1 MQKGNR
7 KIVRFRR
14 RPLYRQTGMI
24 LLFLA
29 VLYVILNIILYLTKR
44 PASIYEVPYGS
55 TAEILNDSFT
65 GLVLRDETVYY
76 ANQSGYLSC
85 YVREGARVS
94 KQSTLYSIDE
104 KGIVSSLLQSL
115 SDENKAISDQD
126 LGEIKSMLSQFSGEF
141 RPESF
146 NEVYEFKYS
155 LSGKLLDS
163 ITSNALDQIKES
175 LDAST
180 FEVYTA
186 PQTGIVSFAIDGYE
200 GIPGAEQVTNK
211 LIDPTDYKKTF
222 ARSNELVQAQS
233 PIYKIVNGEIWTIV
247 VPLTKEQ
254 AESYHD
260 TTRVEIVFKK
270 DNIRAAGTFRV
281 VKNDEGYF
289 GAVTLNKYLQ
299 RYIGDRF
306 VDISIIK
313 DSAMGLKI
321 PKSSV
326 FTEEFYLI
334 PMSFRYCEDPA
345 TDQFGFGLEVFNSNG
360 TTSVSF
366 ITPTVYYSTDE
377 YCYVSKHDIASGDVL
392 CIPDKQERY
401 QVNQVGTL
409 QGVYQINSGYTA
421 FKRIEILAEASEYY
435 IVSDKT
441 SNGLYVY
448 DHILLEKHNF
458 NEHDIIY

>member
-29 VLYVILNIILYLTKR
+29 VLYIILNVILYLTKR
-44 PASIYEVPYGS
+44 PASVYEVPYGS
-55 TAEILNDSFT
+55 TAEVLNDSFT
-65 GLVLRDETVYY
+65 GLILRDETVYY
-76 ANQSGYLSC
+76 AKQSGYLSC

-94 KQSTLYSIDE
+94 KQSMLYSIDE
-104 KGIVSSLLQSL
+104 KGVVSSLLQSL
-115 SDENKAISDQD
+115 SEENRAISDED
-126 LGEIKSMLSQFSGEF
+126 LGEIKSMLSEFSSEF
-141 RPESF
+141 RPQTFDS
-146 NEVYEFKYS
+146 VYDFKYS

-163 ITSNALDQIKES
+163 ITSNALDQIRES
-175 LDAST
+175 LDASA

-186 PQTGIVSFAIDGYE
+186 PQTGIVSFGIDGYE
-200 GIPGAEQVTNK
+200 EIPGAEQVTK
-211 LIDPTDYKKTF
+211 QQLDSSSYKK
-222 ARSNELVQAQS
+222 ASIRSNELVQAQS
-233 PIYKIVNGEIWTIV
+233 PIYKIVDGEIWTIV

-254 AESYHD
+254 AESYYD
-260 TTRVEIVFKK
+260 TRRVEIVFRK
-270 DNIRAAGTFRV
+270 DNVRTTGSFRIV
-281 VKNDEGYF
+281 NNDDGIY
-289 GAVTLNKYLQ
+289 GAITLNKYLQ
-299 RYIGDRF
+299 RYIGERF

-313 DSAMGLKI
+313 DSTAGLKI

-334 PMSFRYCEDPA
+334 PKSFRYCEDKE
-345 TDQFGFGLEVFNSNG
+345 TDQYGFGLEVFNSNG
-360 TTSVSF
+360 STSVSF
-366 ITPTVYYSTDE
+366 ITPTVYYATDE

-421 FKRIEILAEASEYY
+421 FKRVEILAEASEYY

-441 SNGLYVY
+441 SNGLVVY
-448 DHILLEKHNF
+448 DHILLEKNNF